1 MINRVEAFGS
11 AGKVKAGGLL
21 KIGGAV
27 FTIADAVS
35 CPAVG
40 ENGNG
45 SETFQDLR
53 GHTGHEV
60 KIVRTIGAGH
70 PEIWICPMAA
80 WFSIGRHGDIV
91 RMSLIHILAGGMGVC
106 SKNDRH
112 IHPAAAFYHII
123 QRVGAAQPVAAM
135 VKGDPGGI
143 KSDYT
148 AGAEQGPI
156 GVDTF
161 EIAEPEVRVKVFGI
175 VLDES
180 ELRPAHTVE
189 PRFLR
194 RGQRAG
200 IGCRGSPMVR
210 VGESCRAGEGK
221 GASGEGGI
229 ADKVS
234 SVHVAG
240 NENKRYKKKR
250 EQAAHL
256 SPPNSFINALICWLV
271 FSILSL

>member
-35 CPAVG
+35 CQAIG
-40 ENGNG
+40 ENAIG
-45 SETFQDLR
+45 SETFDDLPV
-53 GHTGHEV
+53 HPGHEV

-112 IHPAAAFYHII
+112 IHPAAACYHIC
-123 QRVGAAQPVAAM
+123 QRAATSQPIAAI

-148 AGAEQGPI
+148 AGGEQ
-156 GVDTF
+156 
-161 EIAEPEVRVKVFGI
+161 
-175 VLDES
+175 S
-180 ELRPAHTVE
+180 
-189 PRFLR
+189 
-194 RGQRAG
+194 
-200 IGCRGSPMVR
+200 
-210 VGESCRAGEGK
+210 
-221 GASGEGGI
+221 
-229 ADKVS
+229 
-234 SVHVAG
+234 
-240 NENKRYKKKR
+240 
-250 EQAAHL
+250 
-256 SPPNSFINALICWLV
+256 
-271 FSILSL
+271 